1 MISQMLGGRKPKTTI
16 LAGSVSG
23 ETTLL
28 ACLCMVMLSYTSFKK
43 PPSSLCMSCLHIN
56 PTPTQNRHLSIQEVG
71 RCTKLFFVT
80 LASLGTVFN
89 ERTGKEYV
97 KFCLPVGSWCF
108 S

>member
-1 MISQMLGGRKPKTTI
+1 MHVLSSYKPHPYSEQTPFNTGSGKVHKT
-16 LAGSVSG
+16 L
-23 ETTLL
+23 
-28 ACLCMVMLSYTSFKK
+28 
-43 PPSSLCMSCLHIN
+43 
-56 PTPTQNRHLSIQEVG
+56 
-71 RCTKLFFVT
+71 FVT